1 MRRYSRGQWCYQ
13 RWQCTD
19 CHRSFGRHTLRKW
32 RMWRHEREQMARR
45 CYWFAA
51 NDGGMTRM
59 RSILAARRPEL
70 LKTFDAILSGNLSAG
85 VDQ

>member
-1 MRRYSRGQWCYQ
+1 
-13 RWQCTD
+13 
-19 CHRSFGRHTLRKW
+19 
-32 RMWRHEREQMARR
+32 MWRHEREQMARR